1 MIKANKIRNSTTLDE
16 LGFKY
21 GISRQIDERLNFFR
35 ERVYK
40 LCKNTVDNE
49 KYAFEKSLGCSTS
62 LTDYNLFE
70 VNLVDNSL
78 DLNIE
83 IKENRLI
90 FYLNDTV
97 FHNEKLSDLKFVFK
111 VKNIFELYPEYFTV
125 KDLTD
130 IDYQFFDAKNLMP
143 KTSKRNYKR
152 FDVNNF
158 VSKLPKDYIQNIQ
171 DFNGLFLTNMGIG
184 ENVNTPFTFSLVGN
198 VLHKY
203 SDELESITFDYK
215 DFPFVIK
222 WIPIKAIA
230 FNSENIEDYLYEVK
244 IDNENYGAITNG
256 NVVESSEKNKVLSQK
271 GAKIINSLLQKQN
284 TYWGE

>member
-16 LGFKY
+16 LTFKY
-21 GISRQIDERLNFFR
+21 GIARQKDERLNSFR

-40 LCKNTVDNE
+40 LLKNTVDSE

-62 LTDYNLFE
+62 LTDYDLFE
-70 VNLVDNSL
+70 IDLVDETL

-90 FYLNDTV
+90 FYLNDQV
-97 FHNEKLSDLKFVFK
+97 FHNEKLSDLKFIFK
-111 VKNIFELYPEYFTV
+111 VRNIFELYPDYFTV

-130 IDYQFFDAKNLMP
+130 IDYRFFDAKNLMP
-143 KTSKRNYKR
+143 KTTKRNYQS

-158 VSKLPKDYIQNIQ
+158 VNLLPKNNIENLQDY
-171 DFNGLFLTNMGIG
+171 NGLFLTNMGVG
-184 ENVNTPFTFSLVGN
+184 ENVNTPFTFSLVEN

-203 SDELESITFDYK
+203 SDELESVTFDYK
-215 DFPFVIK
+215 DFPFTVK
-222 WIPIKAIA
+222 WLPIKATA
-230 FNSENIEDYLYEVK
+230 FNSDNIEDYLYDVK
-244 IDNENYGAITNG
+244 KDNENYGAISNG